1 MKGVRVNPR
10 KTKGT
15 AGLARAADNETTKT
29 KKKIQGPGAAMGRAS
44 DDASD
49 DDSANPPYK
58 PRDEESSESELD
70 DDDTE
75 AIVGRSI
82 TTMSAKLMEKTKTE
96 LVKIVLKQRTQ
107 IIGLQERLEKEKI
120 IRNQSKKQVK
130 IFQNWTGEAISSGY
144 PAHIGLTWRNQFLL
158 VTQPT

>member
-15 AGLARAADNETTKT
+15 AGLARAEDNKTIKT

-44 DDASD
+44 DDASY
-49 DDSANPPYK
+49 DDSDDPPYK
-58 PRDEESSESELD
+58 PRDEDSSESELD
-70 DDDTE
+70 DDDTGK
-75 AIVGRSI
+75 AMVGRSS

-96 LVKIVLKQRTQ
+96 LVKIVLYQRTQ

-120 IRNQSKKQVK
+120 SRNQSRKQARYYK
-130 IFQNWTGEAISSGY
+130 IGQGRKRIMPTASPSSAEVSSFQNTSS
-144 PAHIGLTWRNQFLL
+144 
-158 VTQPT
+158 